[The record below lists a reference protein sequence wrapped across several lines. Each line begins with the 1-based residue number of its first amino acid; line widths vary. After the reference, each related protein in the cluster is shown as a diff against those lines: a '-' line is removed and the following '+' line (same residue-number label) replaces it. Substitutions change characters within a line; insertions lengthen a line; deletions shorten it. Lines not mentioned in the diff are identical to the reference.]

1 MFAGPDDS
9 PGRPEA
15 DRDAWARLL
24 SAAGVPYR
32 RLHDARHTAA
42 TLLVVQGVAPAVAM
56 TLLGHTDLGVTR
68 RYQHVV
74 DELRRDA
81 AERMGEAVWGW

>member
-1 MFAGPDDS
+1 M
-9 PGRPEA
+9 RPET
-15 DRDAWARLL
+15 DHQHWLDLL
-24 SAAGVPYR
+24 DAAGVPRR

-42 TLLVVQGVAPAVAM
+42 TLLLVQGVSSAVTM
-56 TLLGHTDLGVTR
+56 TVLGHTDLGVTR

-81 AERMGEAVWGW
+81 AQKMGEALWG